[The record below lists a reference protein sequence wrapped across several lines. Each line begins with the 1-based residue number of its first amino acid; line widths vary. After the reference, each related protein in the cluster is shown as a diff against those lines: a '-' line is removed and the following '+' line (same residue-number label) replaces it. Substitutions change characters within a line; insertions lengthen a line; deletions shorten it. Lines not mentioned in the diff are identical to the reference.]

1 MSKDRTCPN
10 CGAALMPNDIFCG
23 ECGARAQVPDYD
35 TVPDTLPDEVS
46 PKSEEEPVPEDVGLS
61 AQPTAG
67 QYIPPPPA
75 KEKADGKNILR
86 IVAIVATVAFL
97 LLSLCLCSLGAMLL
111 FVPTESP
118 TPTTLEENVATT
130 TILCFAPGI
139 ISGLLGAGAAYFG
152 FKKR

>member
-23 ECGARAQVPDYD
+23 ECGARVQTPAYD
-35 TVPDTLPDEVS
+35 IVPDTLPDDVP
-46 PKSEEEPVPEDVGLS
+46 PKSEEEPVPEDIGLS

-67 QYIPPPPA
+67 QHIPPPPA
-75 KEKADGKNILR
+75 KDKASGRNILR
-86 IVAIVATVAFL
+86 IVVIVAAVAFL
-97 LLSLCLCSLGAMLL
+97 LVSLCLCSLGAMLI

-118 TPTTLEENVATT
+118 TTTLEEDAAIT
-130 TILCFAPGI
+130 TIFCFAPGI
-139 ISGLLGAGAAYFG
+139 ISGLLGAGAAYLG